1 MKNGWD
7 NKPDYE
13 NNEILECEEDGFQNI
28 LTLTKQEAS
37 DKNEENQD
45 GGSLSPLGSKIPRN
59 NAFQDDMF
67 KEIEADQDL
76 KQNKKTSDYLFN
88 HDL

>member
-28 LTLTKQEAS
+28 LTLTK
-37 DKNEENQD
+37 
-45 GGSLSPLGSKIPRN
+45 
-59 NAFQDDMF
+59 
-67 KEIEADQDL
+67 
-76 KQNKKTSDYLFN
+76 
-88 HDL
+88 